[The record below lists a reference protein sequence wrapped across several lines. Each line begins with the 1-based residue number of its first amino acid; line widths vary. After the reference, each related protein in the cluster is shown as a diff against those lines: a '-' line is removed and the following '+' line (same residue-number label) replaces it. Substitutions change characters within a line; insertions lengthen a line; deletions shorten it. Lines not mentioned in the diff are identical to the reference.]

1 MKFTAAIP
9 FLCLAACSA
18 PVQPLVIKQF
28 TLRDQENSVA
38 DDPMVQNEKL
48 RRLHG
53 AVSIEERKQ
62 RLGQYYVVL
71 WNAVA
76 AAENAKEKEI
86 VFRYQQ
92 GASGS
97 RIKEM
102 RRSLPTGSS
111 SGKEEFSI
119 IGDNY
124 LKNGR
129 VLAWKIDLTANGK
142 TIASKQSYLWE

>member
-1 MKFTAAIP
+1 MKFLTAAA
-9 FLCLAACSA
+9 LSLSLAACSL
-18 PVQPLVIKQF
+18 PEPLTVKQY
-28 TLRDQENSVA
+28 TLRDQESGEA
-38 DDPMVQNEKL
+38 ADPMVQNEKL

-53 AVSIEERKQ
+53 AVSLEERKQ
-62 RLGQYYVVL
+62 RLGQYYTVL
-71 WNAVA
+71 WNADPG
-76 AAENAKEKEI
+76 AKKEI

-102 RRSLPTGSS
+102 RRTIPAGTSE
-111 SGKEEFSI
+111 GKEEFSI

-124 LKNGR
+124 FENGR
-129 VLAWKIDLTANGK
+129 VLAWKIDLTANGE

>member
-1 MKFTAAIP
+1 M
-9 FLCLAACSA
+9 
-18 PVQPLVIKQF
+18 IKQF
-28 TLRDQENSVA
+28 TLRDQETSVA

-62 RLGQYYVVL
+62 RLGQYYAVL
-71 WNAVA
+71 WNADA
-76 AAENAKEKEI
+76 AAEKKI

-102 RRSLPTGSS
+102 HRTLPTGSS

-124 LKNGR
+124 FKNGR
-129 VLAWKIDLTANGK
+129 VLAWKIDLTANGE

>member
-1 MKFTAAIP
+1 MKLMKSLPAAAL
-9 FLCLAACSA
+9 FLALAACSGT
-18 PVQPLVIKQF
+18 PEILTVKQF
-28 TLRDQENSVA
+28 TLRDQDTSVV

-53 AVSIEERKQ
+53 AVSVAERKQ
-62 RLGQYYVVL
+62 RLGQYYTVL
-71 WNAVA
+71 WHDPKTAGFRR
-76 AAENAKEKEI
+76 EI

-92 GASGS
+92 GGS

-102 RRSLPTGSS
+102 RRTLPAGAAE
-111 SGKEEFSI
+111 GKEEFTV

-124 LKNGR
+124 FDNGR
-129 VLAWKIDLTANGK
+129 VLAWKIDLTANGE